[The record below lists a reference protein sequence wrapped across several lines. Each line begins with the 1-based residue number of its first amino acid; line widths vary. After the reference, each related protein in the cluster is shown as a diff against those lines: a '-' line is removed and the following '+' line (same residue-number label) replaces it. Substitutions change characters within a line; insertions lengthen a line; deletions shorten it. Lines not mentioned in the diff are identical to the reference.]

1 MKNTKTDPRE
11 EYVEYTAPYAADL
24 RDETPVFV
32 AVNGESLRI
41 KRGETV
47 RIKDGAFE
55 NIEGKIQSIDNE
67 RGKLQ
72 LMVSILG
79 RSTPLELEFWQ
90 VEHVV

>member
-1 MKNTKTDPRE
+1 MKNTITDPME

-47 RIKDGAFE
+47 RIKRKFLEALRCASE
-55 NIEGKIQSIDNE
+55 QE
-67 RGKLQ
+67 RAAMRYQRQAASAAG
-72 LMVSILG
+72 
-79 RSTPLELEFWQ
+79 PLAEM
-90 VEHVV
+90 